1 MVTEQYRI
9 TGDFSTAFYLL
20 LKKNCAP
27 ALAGHRAAILFN
39 RNLRRDDSMIVPYKP
54 KLEDLWFREEFMND
68 PETMSYNI
76 AWGGTIPFPKE
87 EWRDWYDRW
96 IVHDDGNQ
104 RYYRYLLDK
113 DRNEFVGEIAYH
125 LDSEKNI
132 YLANIIIY
140 SKYRGKSY
148 GKRGLNLL
156 CQAAKENG
164 CIELY
169 DDIAADNPSVQ
180 LFLNM
185 GFVVD
190 YATEEVVMMK
200 KVL

>member
-1 MVTEQYRI
+1 
-9 TGDFSTAFYLL
+9 
-20 LKKNCAP
+20 
-27 ALAGHRAAILFN
+27 
-39 RNLRRDDSMIVPYKP
+39 MIVPYKP
-54 KLEDLWFREEFMND
+54 ELEDLWFREELMND
-68 PETMSYNI
+68 PETMSYNA

-87 EWRDWYDRW
+87 DWSNWYDRW
-96 IVHDDGNQ
+96 IVRHDGNK

-125 LDSEKNI
+125 LDLEKNI
-132 YLANIIIY
+132 YLANIIIH
-140 SKYRGKSY
+140 SKYRGKGY

-156 CQAAKENG
+156 CQEARENG
-164 CIELY
+164 CMELY
-169 DDIAADNPSVQ
+169 DNIAADNPSVQ

-190 YATEEVVMMK
+190 YATEEVVFLK

>member
-1 MVTEQYRI
+1 MLRI
-9 TGDFSTAFYLL
+9 
-20 LKKNCAP
+20 
-27 ALAGHRAAILFN
+27 
-39 RNLRRDDSMIVPYKP
+39 
-54 KLEDLWFREEFMND
+54 
-68 PETMSYNI
+68 
-76 AWGGTIPFPKE
+76 
-87 EWRDWYDRW
+87 
-96 IVHDDGNQ
+96 
-104 RYYRYLLDK
+104 LLDK

-125 LDSEKNI
+125 LDLEKNI

-140 SKYRGKSY
+140 SKYRGKGY
-148 GKRGLNLL
+148 GKRGLSLL

-180 LFLNM
+180 LFLSM

-190 YATEEVVMMK
+190 YATEEVIMVK